1 MKMRRTK
8 TYEGGSAMEL
18 RQKQT
23 SRSEMSHRVIPQE
36 VLEQLRAHQDSFP
49 AHIQRMVIILLES
62 GMRLNEVCSLPFD
75 CLLRD
80 EAGNWFLRYPQLKT
94 QQEHTLPLLYL
105 AAEVIREQQQAVSDE
120 HGSVTR
126 FLFPNPKGGT
136 FSQRTFINKLN
147 RLACERDIRD
157 ATGTVWR
164 FEAHQFRYTVIARMI
179 NDGVPL
185 HLIQFYWNMQ
195 TLDEVMSV
203 YKQIIGPSRKDA
215 FLWLRTTI
223 ADGKGKCGELRE
235 LFDSVRVPW
244 INKNALP
251 PNEPFGYCTL
261 PPKVCPRPHICRCQ
275 VEGCFSQA

>member
-105 AAEVIREQQQAVSDE
+105 AAEVIR
-120 HGSVTR
+120 
-126 FLFPNPKGGT
+126 
-136 FSQRTFINKLN
+136 
-147 RLACERDIRD
+147 
-157 ATGTVWR
+157 R